1 MLCTSE
7 EAILNEERS
16 TEEEKMRILEGT
28 FSFNHKAILVAHA
41 EKDVSR
47 GRRRTEKNRYKV
59 DALTID

>member
-28 FSFNHKAILVAHA
+28 FSFNYKGILVAHP
-41 EKDVSR
+41 EKDVLR
-47 GRRRTEKNRYKV
+47 WDRRKS
-59 DALTID
+59 I